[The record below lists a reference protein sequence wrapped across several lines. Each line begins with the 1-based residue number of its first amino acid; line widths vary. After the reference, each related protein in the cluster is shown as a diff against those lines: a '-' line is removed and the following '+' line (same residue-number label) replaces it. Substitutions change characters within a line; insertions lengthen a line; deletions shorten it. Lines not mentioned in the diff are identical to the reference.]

1 MRSMCVGVAET
12 GVKAFLFLTF
22 AALFVSEKREKKK
35 SYFMFLYGGSKPP
48 PYDINPKYSQQT
60 KQKIYTSFR
69 PPAHLIHAR
78 HPYYAGVQAMRAR
91 ICSAF
96 SCDMFARVVV

>member
-35 SYFMFLYGGSKPP
+35 SYFML
-48 PYDINPKYSQQT
+48 
-60 KQKIYTSFR
+60 KIT
-69 PPAHLIHAR
+69 P
-78 HPYYAGVQAMRAR
+78 HP
-91 ICSAF
+91 SA
-96 SCDMFARVVV
+96 CG

>member
-35 SYFMFLYGGSKPP
+35 SYF
-48 PYDINPKYSQQT
+48 KYLQGRT
-60 KQKIYTSFR
+60 
-69 PPAHLIHAR
+69 
-78 HPYYAGVQAMRAR
+78 
-91 ICSAF
+91 
-96 SCDMFARVVV
+96 MFAPTMEFKVQHVAKRKNQMLFSLFLLHMPPQKKRYQKENAEWRFRALRSATKAPRF